1 MTGRQIVMEENTY
14 FAHIFEVSKNVNNLG
29 KVITLASKTRYLPN
43 YQLNYDHTKVLP
55 QGSVQALKLTTELE
69 NLT

>member
-1 MTGRQIVMEENTY
+1 MEENTY

-29 KVITLASKTRYLPN
+29 KVITLASKTRYLPMFPN
-43 YQLNYDHTKVLP
+43 YQLNYDHTKALP
-55 QGSVQALKLTTELE
+55 QGSVQALKLTTEQE